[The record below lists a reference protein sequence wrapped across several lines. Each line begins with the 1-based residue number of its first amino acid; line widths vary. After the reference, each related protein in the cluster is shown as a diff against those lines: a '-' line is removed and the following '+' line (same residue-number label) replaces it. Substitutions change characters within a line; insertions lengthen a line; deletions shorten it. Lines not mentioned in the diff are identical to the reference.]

1 MEMFWKS
8 LSSDTTRSISKT
20 LNAWQRHIDHMI
32 EQNGHVEVCI
42 SFLFAQFHFNN
53 CNEKIN

>member
-1 MEMFWKS
+1 MFWKS